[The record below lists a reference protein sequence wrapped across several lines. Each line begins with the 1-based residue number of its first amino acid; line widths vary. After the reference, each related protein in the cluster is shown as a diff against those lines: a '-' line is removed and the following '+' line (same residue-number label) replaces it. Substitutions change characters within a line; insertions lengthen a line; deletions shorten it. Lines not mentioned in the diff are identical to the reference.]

1 MDAMGKNQREDAEF
15 SILDPHGRGREK
27 KDLPAYFRD
36 LNLETVLDELA
47 LNWGSAVRELYH
59 YLPETAEDESY
70 RRAVFGD
77 VKKDGVFRAL
87 EAFVRRMD
95 EAEGLR
101 REKEKVPGKLQRSV
115 WQVREA
121 EVRCAAAVELMEALE
136 GEELSSEGMLAFRD
150 FLRERLCAPEETETR
165 EKVSGI
171 MKKIRAFRMVITY
184 EKDRIRVAPGTAPGE
199 YAPLRKEGSG
209 LLKNP
214 FAANPML
221 TELEAAC
228 LEILTKKDPEFFRE
242 LRKVSEQIGDRR
254 NPLADR
260 FRKEIVFYLSFA
272 AFRREMEG
280 LGFSFAVPSVS
291 DSRPLQA
298 RGLYDLALACV
309 FRREGKKVVANDFAY
324 REGERFFV
332 LTGPNQGGKTTFARS
347 LGQLVY
353 FARIG
358 LDVPAAE
365 ANVPFFKDIQS
376 HFSVE
381 ESVETGRGKLKEELE
396 RLAPMM
402 EEKRH
407 GTFVVINELFTTAA
421 SCDALVMGRRVLEH
435 FIRLGCAG
443 IYVTHLKELAG
454 AHENAVSLRALLDEN
469 RVPTYVIRRGEAED
483 VLCAENRV
491 AKHRLTYEQL
501 KERLS

>member
-1 MDAMGKNQREDAEF
+1 MGKNGRLDAEF
-15 SILDPHGRGREK
+15 SILDPHGRGGEK
-27 KDLPAYFRD
+27 KELPAYFRD
-36 LNLETVLDELA
+36 LNLETVLDEMA
-47 LNWGSAVRELYH
+47 FNWGSAVRELFH
-59 YLPETAEDESY
+59 YLPETAEDEKY
-70 RRAVFGD
+70 RRAVYGD
-77 VKKDGVFRAL
+77 VKKEGVFRAL

-95 EAEGLR
+95 EAEDLR
-101 REKEKVPGKLQRSV
+101 REKEKVPGTLQQSV

-121 EVRCAAAVELMEALE
+121 EVRCAALAELMEALDR
-136 GEELSSEGMLAFRD
+136 EELSSQGLLNFRD
-150 FLRERLCAPEETETR
+150 ILREKLCSAEERAAR
-165 EKVSGI
+165 ERVNGI
-171 MKKIRAFRMVITY
+171 MKRIRAFRMVITC
-184 EKDRIRVAPGTAPGE
+184 EKDRIRVEPGTAAGE
-199 YAPLRKEGSG
+199 YGALRGEGSG
-209 LLKNP
+209 IIKNP
-214 FAANPML
+214 FAATPLL
-221 TELEAAC
+221 TDLEAVC
-228 LEILTKKDPEFFRE
+228 LQVLTKKDPGFFRE
-242 LRKVSEQIGDRR
+242 IREVSDSVGDRR
-254 NPLADR
+254 DPLADR
-260 FRKEIVFYLSFA
+260 FRKEIVFYLSFE
-272 AFRREMEG
+272 AFRREMEEV
-280 LGFSFAVPSVS
+280 GFSFAVPSVS
-291 DSRPLQA
+291 DSCPLMA

-483 VLCAENRV
+483 VPCAENRV